1 MVQLVSH
8 RYQRSGVQPF
18 TKAPRAYNGVDT
30 QKQLFVVKPFGD
42 HVLVLFK
49 DFGKLFWGGLELVV
63 EIFKVIDHV
72 YILSHLDILFAP
84 MTRELDLRQ
93 HFQVGVP
100 IAVFALS
107 QFEYNSEGQ
116 SQLLPIDV
124 VILVEA
130 LWMVLDNSSK
140 NWMLLR
146 IVQSYHHFVR
156 DKQESFSIFN
166 VFFASDTEEPVF
178 KNGGKFKFWH

>member
-1 MVQLVSH
+1 M
-8 RYQRSGVQPF
+8 
-18 TKAPRAYNGVDT
+18 
-30 QKQLFVVKPFGD
+30 
-42 HVLVLFK
+42 
-49 DFGKLFWGGLELVV
+49 